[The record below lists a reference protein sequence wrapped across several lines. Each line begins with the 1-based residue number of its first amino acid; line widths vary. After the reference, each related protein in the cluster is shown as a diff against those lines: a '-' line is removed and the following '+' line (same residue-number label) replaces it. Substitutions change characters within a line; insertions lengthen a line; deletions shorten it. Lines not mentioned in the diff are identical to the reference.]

1 MATKGHNS
9 DGIAH
14 EQLRGIVE
22 RVERLQEEKDVIGA
36 DIREVF
42 AEAKA
47 NGFDAKVLRQ
57 VIKER
62 AMDPDDRAERDTVM
76 DLYRRSLGMI

>member
-1 MATKGHNS
+1 M
-9 DGIAH
+9 
-14 EQLRGIVE
+14 
-22 RVERLQEEKDVIGA
+22 IGA

-62 AMDPDDRAERDTVM
+62 AMDPDDRAERDTVL

>member
-1 MATKGHNS
+1 MTTKGHNS

-22 RVERLQEEKDVIGA
+22 RVERLQEEKDAIGA

-47 NGFDAKVLRQ
+47 NGFDAKILRQ

-62 AMDPDDRAERDTVM
+62 AMDPDDRAERDTVL
-76 DLYRRSLGMI
+76 DLYRRALGMV

>member
-1 MATKGHNS
+1 MTTKGHNS

-22 RVERLQEEKDVIGA
+22 RVERLQEEKDAIGA

-42 AEAKA
+42 AA
-47 NGFDAKVLRQ
+47 VL
-57 VIKER
+57 
-62 AMDPDDRAERDTVM
+62 
-76 DLYRRSLGMI
+76 DLYRRALGMV